1 MAKVNRNEP
10 CPCGSGKKYKNC
22 CIGKSKIKT
31 QKMHGFSKKL
41 SISIALILILLIGAA
56 VRYYGFNRPHMLTFD
71 EGIYS
76 DLLPNKLMKDV
87 TDYSTQSIYSA
98 MKAAGRYTPAYLSKP
113 LFKHPPLFPSMI
125 ALTYSLF
132 GQDVRMAAGVSIF
145 FGMLMVILSFF
156 LGKLLY
162 DDRVGLISA
171 LFLSLDPIHW
181 LCSEKIWVETTLS
194 FFIILSI
201 VCFTLAKR
209 EKKFFILSGVCIGL
223 GMLTKYPG
231 ILPLIIFFSFALLF
245 ERGLLKTMGFWL
257 MNLVSFLV
265 FLPWIIWNYKIYGNL
280 FSGFIE
286 PHAELIRFFNMLV
299 KHKLIIAISVLAGT
313 FLILLARSNFS
324 KKLGEKIA
332 LTLRQKELT
341 IAVCALISIGL
352 LIHFPVT
359 RKIVQ
364 DSLAW
369 QHIFVVGWNNP
380 FMHEPWYFYL
390 KRMLEFSPVYFMS
403 FFSLLILIF
412 KNKND
417 LFLVWC
423 SFVILLFYIL
433 WGNFQSR
440 YILSVIPFLIIL
452 SARSLM
458 WAYDTIS
465 LKEKSLAPGAF
476 RIQLSILKFLV
487 IAVALYFT
495 IKAARVDMIL
505 GFHNNFAYF

>member
-1 MAKVNRNEP
+1 
-10 CPCGSGKKYKNC
+10 
-22 CIGKSKIKT
+22 
-31 QKMHGFSKKL
+31 
-41 SISIALILILLIGAA
+41 
-56 VRYYGFNRPHMLTFD
+56 
-71 EGIYS
+71 
-76 DLLPNKLMKDV
+76 
-87 TDYSTQSIYSA
+87 
-98 MKAAGRYTPAYLSKP
+98 
-113 LFKHPPLFPSMI
+113 
-125 ALTYSLF
+125 
-132 GQDVRMAAGVSIF
+132 
-145 FGMLMVILSFF
+145 
-156 LGKLLY
+156 
-162 DDRVGLISA
+162 
-171 LFLSLDPIHW
+171 
-181 LCSEKIWVETTLS
+181 
-194 FFIILSI
+194 
-201 VCFTLAKR
+201 
-209 EKKFFILSGVCIGL
+209 
-223 GMLTKYPG
+223 
-231 ILPLIIFFSFALLF
+231 
-245 ERGLLKTMGFWL
+245 
-257 MNLVSFLV
+257 
-265 FLPWIIWNYKIYGNL
+265 
-280 FSGFIE
+280 
-286 PHAELIRFFNMLV
+286 V

-390 KRMLEFSPVYFMS
+390 KRMLEFSPVYSMS